1 MADALELELFGP
13 EDSQPEP
20 DAELMPKDDIMEEL
34 ESQLLPK
41 DIMEELVSQLVPK
54 EAAKADDDKQIVLVP
69 KNNIL
74 ERREGN
80 INNNKPPR
88 EFTKDTQTKRQDMID
103 HLVSGILLMEE
114 GEEMLE
120 DVLNEEALLS
130 REGSSS
136 LVDGM
141 SAIVNGIMEVKHTV
155 DVDNLQFQSDL
166 LEDRRFKRN
175 KNKIRMRMSRMFAKQ
190 VEALR
195 EESRTKNR
203 ERMRATRAR
212 QRANRAAQ
220 AQDAQ
225 NAMAIQDAVHQE
237 GVENDQGVKDDMG
250 VEKEGVQEAVDADVA
265 LPFVAEEP
273 EPSTK

>member
-88 EFTKDTQTKRQDMID
+88 EFTKDMQRKRQGMID
-103 HLVSGILLMEE
+103 HLVSGMLVMEE

-141 SAIVNGIMEVKHTV
+141 SAIINGIMQVKHTV
-155 DVDNLQFQSDL
+155 DVENLQFQSDL

>member
-1 MADALELELFGP
+1 M
-13 EDSQPEP
+13 Q
-20 DAELMPKDDIMEEL
+20 
-34 ESQLLPK
+34 
-41 DIMEELVSQLVPK
+41 
-54 EAAKADDDKQIVLVP
+54 
-69 KNNIL
+69 
-74 ERREGN
+74 R
-80 INNNKPPR
+80 
-88 EFTKDTQTKRQDMID
+88 KRQGMID
-103 HLVSGILLMEE
+103 HLVSGMLVMEE

-141 SAIVNGIMEVKHTV
+141 SAIINGIMQVKHTV
-155 DVDNLQFQSDL
+155 DVENLQFQSDL